1 MAGCGTNNCLSS
13 CDTSTKYA
21 DRIFDW
27 FHGGRD
33 PKAEKTQSFIDPNTH
48 GEQSPN
54 PKWINSSQASEPEDK
69 VCWRR
74 MFVPAKL
81 SVIHAIKSL
90 QVGAY
95 RSSQDSANIGYD
107 CDDSI
112 MACPKIKTK

>member
-48 GEQSPN
+48 GEQSLN
-54 PKWINSSQASEPEDK
+54 PKWINSSQASELEDK